1 MKVKCIES
9 SFSFIKYGEV
19 YDVVAE
25 HKNEYTIKT
34 PSGNKIYNKANF
46 EVVKSIEQ
54 QLKEA
59 QEKFETLEQESKQ
72 ALAAWQNLI
81 KEYEKRKIPKRG
93 QIYIDISVM
102 QEYIVAQ
109 VTNGEYCLI
118 NLEDGNRYSN
128 ATDKIENIFGR
139 HKENFILK
147 NDHKNH

>member
-1 MKVKCIES
+1 MKVKCMES
-9 SFSFIKYGEV
+9 SFRFIKYGEV

-34 PSGNKIYNKANF
+34 PSGNKTYNKFNF
-46 EVVKSIEQ
+46 EVVKSIEA

-59 QEKFETLEQESKQ
+59 QEKFETLEKESKQ
-72 ALAAWQNLI
+72 ALAAWQNLV
-81 KEYEKRKIPKRG
+81 KEYQNQIPKRG
-93 QIYIDISVM
+93 QVYVDNTTM

-109 VTNGEYCLI
+109 VTSDQYCLI

-128 ATDKIENIFGR
+128 ATDKIQNIFGN
-139 HKENFILK
+139 HKKHFALK